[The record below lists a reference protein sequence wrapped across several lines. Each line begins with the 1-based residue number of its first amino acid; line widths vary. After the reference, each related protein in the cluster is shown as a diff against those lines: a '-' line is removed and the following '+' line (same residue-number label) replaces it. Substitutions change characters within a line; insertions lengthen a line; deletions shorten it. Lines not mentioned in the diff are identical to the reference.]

1 MKQLFINLPVSDLEK
16 SMQFYLA
23 LGFTI
28 QPLFT
33 DKNQI
38 SLMWSDSIYLMLQSR
53 DFSNSYLNKQMFDA
67 RKHQMPSFTLPVES
81 IDVVNTMMEDG
92 LKAGGVEPVTPIR
105 EDFMYLRSIE
115 DVDGYVWGIMCLDDQ
130 LFQIYNRRKN

>member
-1 MKQLFINLPVSDLEK
+1 MNQLFINLPVSDLEK
-16 SMQFYLA
+16 STQFYLA

-53 DFSNSYLNKQMFDA
+53 DFSNSYLNKQTIDA
-67 RKHQMPSFTLPVES
+67 RKNQMPSFTLPVES
-81 IDVVNTMMEDG
+81 IDLVNSMMEDG
-92 LKAGGVEPVTPIR
+92 LKAGGVEPVAVIR

-115 DVDGYVWGIMCLDDQ
+115 DVDGYIWGIMCLDVK
-130 LFQIYNRRKN
+130 LFQIYKRRKN